1 MVDSAFQLIG
11 LQLLGGSAIADHQV
25 VTTAQR
31 FRQAFQA
38 SGGLG
43 IEGILGQRPSQS
55 LIGPCRIVETILAGG
70 GNLVQKVDLAPHVQR
85 VARLDLQSPHQ
96 VGKVATRPVHRIQD
110 LSQNQ
115 VVVGM
120 VEKSLQRCHGF
131 LVARRQVEQSSIG
144 LHRGG
149 NVVQLLFAQLSETRE
164 QAHLLVFLACQ
175 LELSLQVVR

>member
-1 MVDSAFQLIG
+1 
-11 LQLLGGSAIADHQV
+11 
-25 VTTAQR
+25 
-31 FRQAFQA
+31 
-38 SGGLG
+38 
-43 IEGILGQRPSQS
+43 
-55 LIGPCRIVETILAGG
+55 
-70 GNLVQKVDLAPHVQR
+70 
-85 VARLDLQSPHQ
+85 
-96 VGKVATRPVHRIQD
+96 
-110 LSQNQ
+110 
-115 VVVGM
+115 M